1 LTSGKKSWNKTRTNV
16 MGSSAMRS
24 HDQDPTLAYAIA
36 ELRLSPAFIALRLLD
51 IKAGFRPDQ
60 PRDCNGRWCGG
71 NGSLTV
77 VRRDRTGDARIDAKT
92 DARLDVL
99 KDVVEST
106 EPGEGFLYGL
116 QIHAKLAARLREL
129 DLPGIGRDGV
139 EQSFVAGD
147 VVRHGFS
154 GSIRT
159 DVLLRDG
166 RTSAAPI
173 RAIWDIKTGEEGL
186 SPNRV
191 RALRTGAGVD
201 ESIPVIEIHL
211 LRGISVKSHFL
222 VAVRIGVGDA

>member
-1 LTSGKKSWNKTRTNV
+1 MLRAGGMFGAVGPQWARGPRSAQNRLTSGKKSWNKTRTNV

-106 EPGEGFLYGL
+106 EPGKGFYTVFRSMRSWQRGCVNW
-116 QIHAKLAARLREL
+116 IFPVLAGTVSSRVSSPVTSFGTVFQEAYARMC
-129 DLPGIGRDGV
+129 
-139 EQSFVAGD
+139 
-147 VVRHGFS
+147 FS
-154 GSIRT
+154 GMVEPAPRQS
-159 DVLLRDG
+159 G
-166 RTSAAPI
+166 QSGTS
-173 RAIWDIKTGEEGL
+173 R
-186 SPNRV
+186 
-191 RALRTGAGVD
+191 
-201 ESIPVIEIHL
+201 PVKKDYRQIAFAH
-211 LRGISVKSHFL
+211 
-222 VAVRIGVGDA
+222 

>member
-1 LTSGKKSWNKTRTNV
+1 
-16 MGSSAMRS
+16 
-24 HDQDPTLAYAIA
+24 
-36 ELRLSPAFIALRLLD
+36 
-51 IKAGFRPDQ
+51 
-60 PRDCNGRWCGG
+60 
-71 NGSLTV
+71 
-77 VRRDRTGDARIDAKT
+77 
-92 DARLDVL
+92 
-99 KDVVEST
+99 
-106 EPGEGFLYGL
+106 
-116 QIHAKLAARLREL
+116 L

-211 LRGISVKSHFL
+211 LRGISVKSHFW